1 MAHFYQASGDEVLKE
16 LKTSEQGLT
25 PEEVSKRQEQ
35 YGLNALLEEKEATI
49 FQIFIDQFKDLLV
62 FILIAAAIISMLS
75 DNVESALV
83 ILAVITLNA
92 ILGTVQTVK
101 AKKSL
106 QSLKALS
113 TPHAKV
119 IRQGEKQEIPST
131 ELTVGDIVLL
141 EAGDVVSADARLLEA
156 YSLQVNESAL
166 TGEAVSVDKGTDPIV
181 TENCALGDQTNM
193 VFSSGLVTYG
203 RGVAVVTKIGME
215 TEIGKI
221 ATATN

>member
-1 MAHFYQASGDEVLKE
+1 MARFYQSSHDEVLKQ
-16 LKTSEQGLT
+16 LHTSQNGLT
-25 PEEVSKRQEQ
+25 QEEVLKRQEQ
-35 YGLNALLEEKEATI
+35 YGFNALIEEKESSVLK
-49 FQIFIDQFKDLLV
+49 IFIDQFKDLLV
-62 FILIAAAIISMLS
+62 LILIAAAVISMLS

-92 ILGTVQTVK
+92 ILGTVQTIK
-101 AKKSL
+101 ARNSL

-119 IRQGEKQEIPST
+119 IRNGEKQEIPST

-166 TGEAVSVDKGTDPIV
+166 TGEAVSVDKGVEPILKL
-181 TENCALGDQTNM
+181 TSKLKSFINPSC
-193 VFSSGLVTYG
+193 
-203 RGVAVVTKIGME
+203 
-215 TEIGKI
+215 
-221 ATATN
+221 

>member
-1 MAHFYQASGDEVLKE
+1 MAHFYQSSHDEVLKE

-166 TGEAVSVDKGTDPIV
+166 TGEAVSVDKGIEPILTDH
-181 TENCALGDQTNM
+181 CALGDQTNM

-203 RGVAVVTKIGME
+203 RGVAMVTNIGME
-215 TEIGKI
+215 TEIGKDRKSVV
-221 ATATN
+221 

>member
-1 MAHFYQASGDEVLKE
+1 MAHFYQSSHDEVLKE

-119 IRQGEKQEIPST
+119 IRQGEKQEILST
-131 ELTVGDIVLL
+131 ELTIGDIILL

-156 YSLQVNESAL
+156 YSLQ
-166 TGEAVSVDKGTDPIV
+166 
-181 TENCALGDQTNM
+181 
-193 VFSSGLVTYG
+193 
-203 RGVAVVTKIGME
+203 
-215 TEIGKI
+215 EIGR
-221 ATATN
+221 ASCRERV

>member
-1 MAHFYQASGDEVLKE
+1 MAHFYQSSHDEVLKE

-106 QSLKALS
+106 QS
-113 TPHAKV
+113 
-119 IRQGEKQEIPST
+119 
-131 ELTVGDIVLL
+131 
-141 EAGDVVSADARLLEA
+141 
-156 YSLQVNESAL
+156 
-166 TGEAVSVDKGTDPIV
+166 
-181 TENCALGDQTNM
+181 
-193 VFSSGLVTYG
+193 
-203 RGVAVVTKIGME
+203 
-215 TEIGKI
+215 
-221 ATATN
+221 